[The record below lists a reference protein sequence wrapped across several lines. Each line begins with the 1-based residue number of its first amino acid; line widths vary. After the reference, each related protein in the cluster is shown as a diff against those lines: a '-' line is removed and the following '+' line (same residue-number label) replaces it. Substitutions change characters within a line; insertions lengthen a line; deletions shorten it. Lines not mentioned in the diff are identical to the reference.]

1 MYVWNTMEI
10 ILYEKHK
17 MNSIPEQKMLSIWSV
32 LANS

>member
-1 MYVWNTMEI
+1 LYVWNIIEI

-17 MNSIPEQKMLSIWSV
+17 MNSIPEQKMLLIWSV